1 MELRVRD
8 HVRELTALLSVVSLA
23 AVFGAVGGVVPP
35 ALLPQAPAAFVDAI
49 PHLNA
54 VFSTAAL
61 VTIPLGVRAAR
72 RGRVSRHRAHM
83 IATLGLFAAFLVCY
97 LYRIVVRSTTAFGG
111 PEAVYRFVYLPTLG
125 VHILLAIVC
134 IPLLYYVA
142 LLALTRPTSAIRDS
156 LHPRVGRAAASL
168 WFVSFLLGDV
178 VYLLLYV
185 VY

>member
-1 MELRVRD
+1 MELRARD
-8 HVRELTALLSVVSLA
+8 RVPELTALLSVVSLA
-23 AVFGAVGGVVPP
+23 AVFGAVGGIVPP
-35 ALLPQAPAAFVDAI
+35 SLLPQAPAAAVDAI
-49 PHLNA
+49 PHVNA
-54 VFSTAAL
+54 VLSTAAL

-72 RGRVSRHRAHM
+72 RGQVDRHRALM
-83 IATLGLFAAFLVCY
+83 AATLGLFAAFLVCY
-97 LYRIVVRSTTAFGG
+97 LYRITVRGTTEFGG
-111 PEAVYRFVYLPTLG
+111 PDAVYQFVYLPTLA
-125 VHILLAIVC
+125 VHITLAVVC

-142 LLALTRPTSAIRDS
+142 LLALTRPVEAIRDS